1 MTVFSAVD
9 ANAVASP
16 IVFESASVESLE
28 DQLTTLYAQ
37 ITIATHQWLQLLARF
52 DACESAEKTG
62 FLSTAHWLNYRCG
75 IALGAAREKV
85 RVARALTE
93 LPAISDA
100 FGAARISY
108 SKVRALTRT
117 ATQGNEKNLLD
128 IAVHATAS
136 QLEQILRDYRRS
148 TRSGSN
154 TRHEE
159 AESLQYYFD
168 DYGDLV
174 FKGCLPAAEGA
185 LLIKALE
192 QVMDQAPDT
201 EPTSRL
207 TTESDRIAAKRARA
221 LTELAELGME
231 AIRDTDIASD
241 TRARTSTP
249 SAERYQIH
257 LHVKAVTASMT
268 SAGAACGDTAEIIPI
283 LDEGP
288 AIPIETLDRL
298 SCDASLIQHTT
309 DARNNPLDVGRK
321 TRTIPPAI
329 RRVLQTRDRGC
340 RFPGC
345 THRRFVDGHHIRH
358 WSQGGA
364 TKLSNLVLL
373 CRYHHRLIHEH
384 GYRVGSENE
393 EIRFS
398 RPDGTRIPECMDAHH
413 KSIPH
418 LIDVSAGTSHRA
430 TGSRVHTRSLAPNLN
445 HRPPDYEHIAWYLT
459 NFVPRE

>member
-1 MTVFSAVD
+1 
-9 ANAVASP
+9 
-16 IVFESASVESLE
+16 
-28 DQLTTLYAQ
+28 
-37 ITIATHQWLQLLARF
+37 
-52 DACESAEKTG
+52 
-62 FLSTAHWLNYRCG
+62 
-75 IALGAAREKV
+75 
-85 RVARALTE
+85 
-93 LPAISDA
+93 
-100 FGAARISY
+100 
-108 SKVRALTRT
+108 
-117 ATQGNEKNLLD
+117 
-128 IAVHATAS
+128 
-136 QLEQILRDYRRS
+136 
-148 TRSGSN
+148 
-154 TRHEE
+154 
-159 AESLQYYFD
+159 
-168 DYGDLV
+168 
-174 FKGCLPAAEGA
+174 
-185 LLIKALE
+185 LE

-201 EPTSRL
+201 EPTNRL
-207 TTESDRIAAKRARA
+207 TIESDRIGAKRARA

-231 AIRDTDIASD
+231 AIRDTDIAFD
-241 TRARTSTP
+241 TRARTSIP

-257 LHVKAVTASMT
+257 LHVKAVTA
-268 SAGAACGDTAEIIPI
+268 EVVPI
-283 LDEGP
+283 LEEGP

-345 THRRFVDGHHIRH
+345 THRRFVDAHHIRH
-358 WSQGGA
+358 WSHGGA

-418 LIDVSAGTSHRA
+418 LIDVSAGTSHHA
-430 TGSRVHTRSLAPNLN
+430 TGSRVHARSLAPKLD

>member
-1 MTVFSAVD
+1 
-9 ANAVASP
+9 
-16 IVFESASVESLE
+16 
-28 DQLTTLYAQ
+28 
-37 ITIATHQWLQLLARF
+37 
-52 DACESAEKTG
+52 
-62 FLSTAHWLNYRCG
+62 
-75 IALGAAREKV
+75 
-85 RVARALTE
+85 
-93 LPAISDA
+93 
-100 FGAARISY
+100 
-108 SKVRALTRT
+108 
-117 ATQGNEKNLLD
+117 
-128 IAVHATAS
+128 
-136 QLEQILRDYRRS
+136 
-148 TRSGSN
+148 
-154 TRHEE
+154 
-159 AESLQYYFD
+159 
-168 DYGDLV
+168 
-174 FKGCLPAAEGA
+174 
-185 LLIKALE
+185 
-192 QVMDQAPDT
+192 MDQAPDT

-207 TTESDRIAAKRARA
+207 TTESDRIGAKRARA

-231 AIRDTDIASD
+231 AIRDTEIASD
-241 TRARTSTP
+241 TRARTGIP

-257 LHVKAVTASMT
+257 LHVKAVTAGVVST
-268 SAGAACGDTAEIIPI
+268 GARCGDTAEVVPI

-309 DARNNPLDVGRK
+309 DAGNNPLDVGRK

-345 THRRFVDGHHIRH
+345 THRRFVDAHHIRH
-358 WSQGGA
+358 WSHGGA

-384 GYRVGSENE
+384 GYRVGSEYE

-413 KSIPH
+413 KSVPH
-418 LIDVSAGTSHRA
+418 LVDVSAGTSHRA
-430 TGSRVHTRSLAPNLN
+430 TASCVRARSLTPKLD